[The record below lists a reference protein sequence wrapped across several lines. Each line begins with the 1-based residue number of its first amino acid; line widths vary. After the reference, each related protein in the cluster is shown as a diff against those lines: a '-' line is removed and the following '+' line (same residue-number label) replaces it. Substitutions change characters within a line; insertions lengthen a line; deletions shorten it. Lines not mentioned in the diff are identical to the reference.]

1 MSGAQPGQL
10 GSGIGV
16 GLTGSVF
23 SNGWPGFRS
32 ASVPGASAA
41 PEGPGTITQSAFG
54 VPSGGG
60 AAPNVGIR
68 GALISTIA
76 LVLLGVFW
84 WSLPK

>member
-10 GSGIGV
+10 GAGIGI
-16 GLTGSVF
+16 GGSVF

-32 ASVPGASAA
+32 ASVPAATAA

-54 VPSGGG
+54 APSVGGG
-60 AAPNVGIR
+60 APNVGARAAI
-68 GALISTIA
+68 ISTVA

-84 WSLPK
+84 WVLPK